1 MEPKTELRGRAE
13 TGGGGHRARFRERT
27 GKRLAYSQL
36 LDLRSHTCCKL
47 GGEECGHRGPL
58 TQWGRV
64 SGRVAG
70 GPGLRGEALLTPD
83 AGVGSRGLGDA
94 GLSAPTPC
102 PSTESP
108 SVSVTGHAAPG
119 HKRTLKCLAYDFYPR
134 SIGLHWTRA
143 GDAQEAE
150 SGGDVLPSG
159 NGTYQSWV
167 VVGVPSEDQ
176 APYSCH
182 VEHRSLTQPLTVPWD
197 PRQQAQ

>member
-1 MEPKTELRGRAE
+1 MFGGRE
-13 TGGGGHRARFRERT
+13 QKNIWPVHNFLTFRT
-27 GKRLAYSQL
+27 
-36 LDLRSHTCCKL
+36 HTCWKM
-47 GGEECGHRGPL
+47 GGEKNGPRRPM
-58 TQWGRV
+58 TQGGRV

-83 AGVGSRGLGDA
+83 PRVGSCGQGDA
-94 GLSAPTPC
+94 RPWAFTPC

-108 SVSVTGHAAPG
+108 SVLVTSHAAPG
-119 HKRTLKCLAYDFYPR
+119 HKRTLKCLAYNFYPQ
-134 SIGLHWTRA
+134 SIRLHWTRA

-167 VVGVPSEDQ
+167 VVGVPSEDP

-182 VEHRSLTQPLTVPWD
+182 VEHRSLAQPLTVPWD
-197 PRQQAQ
+197 PRQQAR

>member
-1 MEPKTELRGRAE
+1 MFGGRE
-13 TGGGGHRARFRERT
+13 QKNIWPVHNFLTF
-27 GKRLAYSQL
+27 
-36 LDLRSHTCCKL
+36 RSHTCWKL
-47 GGEECGHRGPL
+47 GGEENGRRRPM

-70 GPGLRGEALLTPD
+70 DPGLRGEALLTPD
-83 AGVGSRGLGDA
+83 PGVGSRGQGDA
-94 GLSAPTPC
+94 RPWAFTWAFTPC

-108 SVSVTGHAAPG
+108 SVSVTSHAAPG
-119 HKRTLKCLAYDFYPR
+119 HKRTLKCLVYDFYPR

-143 GDAQEAE
+143 GDTQEAQ

-167 VVGVPSEDQ
+167 VVGVPSEDP

-182 VEHRSLTQPLTVPWD
+182 VEHRSLAQPLTVPWD
-197 PRQQAQ
+197 PRQQAR